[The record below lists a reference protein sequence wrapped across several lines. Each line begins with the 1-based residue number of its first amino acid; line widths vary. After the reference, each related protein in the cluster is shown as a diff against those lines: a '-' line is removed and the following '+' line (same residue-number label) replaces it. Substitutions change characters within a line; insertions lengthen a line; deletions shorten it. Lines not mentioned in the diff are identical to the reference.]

1 MIKRTTTEET
11 KMNISRQVVILS
23 AETGNA
29 TFEGNRQRTE
39 NLESCL
45 ADLNLSFKRGTGV
58 YKGVQE
64 VSFVVIVNNETDIQV
79 LRDFAFKSFGQE
91 SILHVDSNQEA
102 VLIFNDGTRE
112 QLGRLEQVNREI
124 ATSRD
129 AYTILDDKYF
139 VTNKRNAAN

>member
-1 MIKRTTTEET
+1 
-11 KMNISRQVVILS
+11 MNISRQVVILS

-39 NLESCL
+39 NLEACL
-45 ADLNLSFKRGTGV
+45 NDLNLTFKRGTGV
-58 YKGVQE
+58 HKGTQE
-64 VSFVVIVNNETDIQV
+64 TSFVVIVNNETDIEV
-79 LRDFAFKSFGQE
+79 LRDFAFKSFAQD

-129 AYTILDDKYF
+129 SYTILDDKYF